1 MLIFPIYEKTMQF
14 DEHVIGMANMMI
26 PPGAEKKEEG
36 RTVGKKAAEGHSEKR
51 NSQGEAIPVMM
62 PDALASG
69 AIETC
74 TVYTHLFL
82 RSEVLI
88 HNLFLMVSLVVNL

>member
-36 RTVGKKAAEGHSEKR
+36 RTVGKKGSRRPQREEELPRRGDSSHDARCPGKR
-51 NSQGEAIPVMM
+51 G
-62 PDALASG
+62 
-69 AIETC
+69 
-74 TVYTHLFL
+74 Y
-82 RSEVLI
+82 
-88 HNLFLMVSLVVNL
+88 